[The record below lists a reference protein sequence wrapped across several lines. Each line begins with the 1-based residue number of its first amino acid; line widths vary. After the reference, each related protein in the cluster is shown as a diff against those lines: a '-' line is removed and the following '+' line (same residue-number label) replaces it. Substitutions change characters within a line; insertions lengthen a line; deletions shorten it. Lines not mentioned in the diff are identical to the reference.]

1 MSGIRNVLSNMLTYK
16 QAYFLDV
23 VLEIGVIEL
32 LFFNSLV
39 CLCYS
44 CWYVKPQIAAAA
56 AAFGFVFWGSVGTL
70 AALWETAVVKEIKI
84 NF

>member
-1 MSGIRNVLSNMLTYK
+1 MSGIRHVLSNMLTYK

-32 LFFNSLV
+32 FLFFNSLV

-44 CWYVKPQIAAAA
+44 CWIAAA